1 MNTRSYRRL
10 PKTPESAQKVILKRD
25 FLGKAPKRVKGF
37 DGLQGKLLISNI
49 HRLGHPEALRKFRRA
64 F

>member
-37 DGLQGKLLISNI
+37 DGQGKLANL
-49 HRLGHPEALRKFRRA
+49 
-64 F
+64 